1 MKNYE
6 IKHKIKEKPGKLTKE
21 KEVGQRKQENF
32 CTSGI
37 FKSFEKKTDILK
49 N

>member
-1 MKNYE
+1 MK

-32 CTSGI
+32 CPAGI
-37 FKSFEKKTDILK
+37 SLK
-49 N
+49 VLKARQIC